1 MVNDRFPAAPPY
13 GFEMVDGLLAAIL
26 SRISSSIENLH
37 RIKSV
42 GFSANF
48 R

>member
-1 MVNDRFPAAPPY
+1 MVNDRFPAKGAY
-13 GFEMVDGLLAAIL
+13 GFEMVDAPGRAIL
-26 SRISSSIENLH
+26 SRNPASIENLH